1 MFETLLDRGV
11 EPAKWLIVAGIAYTL
26 ATTIWAFFDT
36 PVDTAV
42 SPVAQRATT
51 PARPAADVS
60 WIVNRHLFGEVGAE
74 PPPQAQTNE
83 PAQQTRLPLELQSV
97 VVDEETPERSSA
109 IVAQRG
115 KAGLRYRVGQ
125 TLPGNAKLEEV
136 LDDRIILRR
145 AGVRE
150 TLMFPKASTRF
161 AVPEDEIAGAQA
173 ERGARTRTQAPSA
186 QTNNQSDDG
195 ETDPAA
201 LVESY
206 QERLATDPDS
216 TLDELGIEA
225 VDPEGAGGYRI
236 GNVAQSPYLRN
247 TGLQTGDVIVSVNG
261 RAVGDVSQD
270 QLELANIL
278 AQGSA
283 RIEVQRGTRRF
294 FITASIPSAT
304 GTN

>member
-1 MFETLLDRGV
+1 MLDTLLSKGV

-42 SPVAQRATT
+42 TAVAKQQATPSRPV
-51 PARPAADVS
+51 ADVS

-74 PPPQAQTNE
+74 PPPQSQDNE

-97 VVDEETPERSSA
+97 VVDEDTPERSSA

-115 KAGLRYRVGQ
+115 KSGLRYRVGQ
-125 TLPGNAKLEEV
+125 NLPGNAKLEEV
-136 LDDRIILRR
+136 MNDRIILRR

-150 TLMFPKASTRF
+150 TLMFPKAKGRY
-161 AVPEDEIAGAQA
+161 AVPEDELAPPQA
-173 ERGARTRTQAPSA
+173 VTTRSSQPPSENA
-186 QTNNQSDDG
+186 AEN
-195 ETDPAA
+195 ETAETVDPAE
-201 LVESY
+201 LVETY
-206 QERLATDPDS
+206 QEKLATDPDS
-216 TLDELGIEA
+216 ALNELGIEA
-225 VDPEGAGGYRI
+225 VDPDNAGGYRI

-261 RAVGDVSQD
+261 RAVGDVGQD

-283 RIEVQRGTRRF
+283 RIEVQRGSRRF
-294 FITASIPSAT
+294 FITASIPSVGSAT
-304 GTN
+304 N